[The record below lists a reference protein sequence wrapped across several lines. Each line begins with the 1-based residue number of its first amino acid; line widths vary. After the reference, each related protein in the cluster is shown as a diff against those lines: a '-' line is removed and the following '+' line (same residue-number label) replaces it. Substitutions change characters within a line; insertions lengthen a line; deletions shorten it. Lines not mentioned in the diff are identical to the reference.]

1 MLTPPSK
8 IYLEQKAKEARA
20 YALEAIY
27 SAGRG
32 HVGGA
37 MSIIEILVS
46 LYYSAMNVDP
56 KNPDWEDRDRLVCS
70 KGHAAPAVYALLAMK
85 GYFDPATLKTLNRN
99 GTSLPS
105 HCDRK
110 KVRGV
115 DMTAGSLGQGLSC
128 AVGMALACRLDGRRN
143 YIYAIVGD
151 GESQEGQI
159 WEAVMLAAQNHL
171 DHLIVFVDNNKCQ
184 VDGFTAQINAV
195 EPLEDKY
202 AAFGWDVHTAKDG
215 HSFEQLLGCIE
226 SSKKNTGS
234 PHVIVCNTI
243 KGKGVPGYEGS
254 PSSHCFS
261 LSEKTYAEALSLLK

>member
-1 MLTPPSK
+1 MLSEEKKT
-8 IYLEQKAKEARA
+8 YLEQRAKEARA

-46 LYYSAMNVDP
+46 LYYSEMQVDP
-56 KNPDWEDRDRLVCS
+56 DRPDWADRDRLVCS

-85 GYFDPATLKTLNRN
+85 GYFDPAILKTLNHN
-99 GTSLPS
+99 GTTLPS

-128 AVGMALACRLDGRRN
+128 AVGMALACRLDGRSN
-143 YIYAIVGD
+143 YVYAIVGD

-159 WEAVMLAAQNHL
+159 WEAVMLAAQKKL
-171 DHLIVFVDNNKCQ
+171 DHLIVFVDDNKCQ
-184 VDGFTAQINAV
+184 VDGFTAQINNV
-195 EPLEDKY
+195 EPFEEKY
-202 AAFGWDVHTAKDG
+202 AAFGWDVHTATDG
-215 HSFEQLLGCIE
+215 HDFNQLLDCIAA
-226 SSKKNTGS
+226 SKQTAGK
-234 PHVIVCNTI
+234 PHVIICNTI
-243 KGKGVPGYEGS
+243 KGKGVPGYEGI
-254 PSSHCFS
+254 PASHCFS
-261 LSEKTYAEALSLLK
+261 LSEKTYEDALSQLR